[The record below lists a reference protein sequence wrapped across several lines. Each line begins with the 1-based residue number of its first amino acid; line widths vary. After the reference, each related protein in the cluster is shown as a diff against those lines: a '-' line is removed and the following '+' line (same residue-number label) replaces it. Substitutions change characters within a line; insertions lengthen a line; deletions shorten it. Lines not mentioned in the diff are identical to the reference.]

1 MRRTIRCTSPTRHPG
16 SRGDKTATSRTAF
29 PDKAID
35 VIDEAG
41 ARMRIRNMTLPKEL
55 RDLDDKLREV
65 RSKKDKAIGAQ
76 DFETAAELRDKESK
90 LKTEREQAE
99 EGRKYTLQ
107 TGVPGHGEGYR

>member
-1 MRRTIRCTSPTRHPG
+1 MHFTDEALQAAVEMSDRYIQDR
-16 SRGDKTATSRTAF
+16 F
-29 PDKAID
+29 LPDKAID

-99 EGRKYTLQ
+99 KKWEEDTLQ
-107 TGVPGHGEGYR
+107 TGRPRSR